1 MGAVGICPVASHV
14 FPLAK
19 TVPTAQTYE
28 GGPPRGGIFAL
39 SGDRS
44 SSDAQGRAPRSSLPE
59 TAPEDEPGSYVSVGC
74 LARTR
79 LHKET
84 GKRGLSHNL

>member
-28 GGPPRGGIFAL
+28 GGPPRGGIFPL
-39 SGDRS
+39 SADRFQMS
-44 SSDAQGRAPRSSLPE
+44 KAGHEGPAFRRPRRRTSPVPTCPSAVSPAHGF
-59 TAPEDEPGSYVSVGC
+59 TRKPGNED
-74 LARTR
+74 
-79 LHKET
+79 
-84 GKRGLSHNL
+84 